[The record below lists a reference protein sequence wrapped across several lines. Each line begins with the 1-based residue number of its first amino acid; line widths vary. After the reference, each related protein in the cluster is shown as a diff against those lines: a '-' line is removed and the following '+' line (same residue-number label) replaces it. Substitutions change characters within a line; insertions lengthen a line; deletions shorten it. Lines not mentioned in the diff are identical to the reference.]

1 MVRRGRWRWWL
12 QLGLRRLGG
21 NHRGGGGGGWL
32 SERCPAHSARA
43 PGPGTSRGPGQAA
56 PARGGGAACEAT
68 KRETPAGSG
77 RLLPAQC
84 SRVATQ
90 SWLHTL
96 RRIPARDC
104 CSQLSALLQLVS
116 WLCSFALCF
125 GQSPFPPLPHP
136 RHGTAPGSGPRG
148 GRAQWARVGPPAK
161 TAGIAGLS
169 LHTGDCLR
177 WRTVGEGRLSKT
189 RRPGTAP
196 RPGRGGAEGTSAEKG
211 DS

>member
-96 RRIPARDC
+96 SPGRCHLPPELQPSPGTPRQVAAKGVGGDPELPGPLQGPCRERNGAAGFRLL
-104 CSQLSALLQLVS
+104 SQCLGLVLAVAVVVAPLQL
-116 WLCSFALCF
+116 
-125 GQSPFPPLPHP
+125 
-136 RHGTAPGSGPRG
+136 APGS
-148 GRAQWARVGPPAK
+148 
-161 TAGIAGLS
+161 
-169 LHTGDCLR
+169 LR
-177 WRTVGEGRLSKT
+177 KLPSVSHGVRNQE
-189 RRPGTAP
+189 
-196 RPGRGGAEGTSAEKG
+196 
-211 DS
+211 